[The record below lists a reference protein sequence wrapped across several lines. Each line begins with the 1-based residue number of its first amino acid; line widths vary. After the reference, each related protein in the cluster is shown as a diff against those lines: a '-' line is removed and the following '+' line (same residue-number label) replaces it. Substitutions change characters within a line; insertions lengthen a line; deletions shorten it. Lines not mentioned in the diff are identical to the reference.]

1 MSPVQDL
8 QDLPV
13 ALIEPNLHQPRRSFD
28 EASLQELAGSI
39 AERGVLQPV
48 IVRPNHEDKNKY
60 QLVAGERRWRAAKLT
75 GLHTIPALISEYDD
89 LPALEV
95 GLIENMARQD
105 LNPIEEAHACVT
117 LVQELGLTYQQL
129 ASRVGRSKSRVA
141 NLIRLLKLPEEIIE
155 LMERGELSK
164 SHGEALLIAQDPR
177 VRGALAREA
186 VEHGWSVPT
195 LKARAHASNDSPNHS
210 SALPVYSPTSPNHSS
225 PDHHAHSSALDHSS
239 PDHSSALGHS
249 PAFGYSSPNHSSALP
264 GNPPD
269 GDDSDDVAM
278 NIARVWGDAVGAE
291 VMVRVLSSRKLRVEF
306 VFDSPAGALAVGG
319 QLAEKVARASKR
331 R

>member
-1 MSPVQDL
+1 LTSQEL
-8 QDLPV
+8 RDLPL
-13 ALIEPNLHQPRRSFD
+13 ALIEPNLSQPRRSFD

-39 AERGVLQPV
+39 RERGVLQPV
-48 IVRPNHEDKNKY
+48 LVRPNHQDKNKYQLIAGDETKY
-60 QLVAGERRWRAAKLT
+60 QLVAGERRWRAAKLA
-75 GLHTIPALISEYDD
+75 GLQTIPALVSQYED

-105 LNPIEEAHACVT
+105 LNPIEEARACVT
-117 LVQELGLTYQQL
+117 LVQELGLTYEQL

-141 NLIRLLKLPEEIIE
+141 NLIRLLKLPDEIIE

-164 SHGEALLIAQDPR
+164 SHGEALLLAQDPQ

-195 LKARAHASNDSPNHS
+195 LKARAHESNDSPDH
-210 SALPVYSPTSPNHSS
+210 PT
-225 PDHHAHSSALDHSS
+225 
-239 PDHSSALGHS
+239 
-249 PAFGYSSPNHSSALP
+249 HSSALP

-278 NIARVWGDAVGAE
+278 NIARVWGDAVGEE

-306 VFDSPAGALAVGG
+306 VFDSPAGAFALGG
-319 QLAEKVARASKR
+319 QLAEKIARGAR
-331 R
+331 RR